1 MTIDFDAHPELVA
14 AGRELDRALW
24 PVIDRIAARLG
35 LTRADAIALADAEAA
50 RRAAGA
56 AGRGGDGEKEAAAK

>member
-1 MTIDFDAHPELVA
+1 MGIDYDRHPELVA

-35 LTRADAIALADAEAA
+35 LTRADVLERIAA

-56 AGRGGDGEKEAAAK
+56 AGSAGRAEKEEAA